1 MPPRRDPEHGI
12 SFSAAQRGPAP
23 SVRPARH
30 PCHGRPVRPG
40 GLLCPAGALE
50 RPGQPDLLLGV
61 ASPRGLRHPAHAGGL
76 PHPVLFRP
84 AAGLAPV
91 PGAGLRPAGSPP
103 GVPAKMAHGPHPLH
117 DRHPHGGLRLCRRI
131 PAHASGQGSRRTGL
145 RPVLALRRLCP
156 GPAHQPHHGAG
167 HGCGPARTDAPPAP
181 ARPFPGH
188 EQGYRPCLPCPARRP
203 PLAADR
209 RPAGL
214 RPGHRGHPHP
224 AHAQRQCAQRPAK
237 PVRRAADPDRPH
249 GAGHGYGRGRPGL
262 QFPVRGRGAFALHQ
276 YRRQPGVAA
285 SGKKAGRAPAAR
297 ARPLAP
303 PCSRGPAPAGA
314 RCRSFVQ
321 RLCPRATE
329 LFALAGAAGA

>member
-1 MPPRRDPEHGI
+1 MAFPFLRRSGTLPRLCGLLVILATGALFALVGCFALPVLWSAQGSLIFSWAWRPPADFGI
-12 SFSAAQRGPAP
+12 LPMLAGSLILSFSALLLAWPLSLGLACALQDP
-23 SVRPARH
+23 RPAFWQKWLT
-30 PCHGRPVRPG
+30 
-40 GLLCPAGALE
+40 GLIRFMTAIPT
-50 RPGQPDLLLGV
+50 
-61 ASPRGLRHPAHAGGL
+61 
-76 PHPVLFRP
+76 
-84 AAGLAPV
+84 
-91 PGAGLRPAGSPP
+91 
-103 GVPAKMAHGPHPLH
+103 
-117 DRHPHGGLRLCRRI
+117 GGLRLCRRV
-131 PAHASGQGSRRTGL
+131 PAHASGQGGRRTGL

-167 HGCGPARTDAPPAP
+167 HGRGPARTDAPPAP
-181 ARPFPGH
+181 ARSFPGH
-188 EQGYRPCLPCPARRP
+188 EQGYRPCLPCPARRS

-237 PVRRAADPDRPH
+237 SVRRAADPDRPH
-249 GAGHGYGRGRPGL
+249 GAGHGHGRGRPGL
-262 QFPVRGRGAFALHQ
+262 QFPLRGRGAFALHQ

-321 RLCPRATE
+321 RLCPRTAG